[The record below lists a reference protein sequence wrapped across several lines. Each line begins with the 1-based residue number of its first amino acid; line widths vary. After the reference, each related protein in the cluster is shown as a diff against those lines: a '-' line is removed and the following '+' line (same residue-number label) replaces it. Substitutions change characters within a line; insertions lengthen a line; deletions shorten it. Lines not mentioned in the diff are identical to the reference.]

1 MEKLSTGIFGFDDLT
16 HGGLPKYSTIILAG
30 SPGSGKTTLAF
41 ETAFNLAR
49 DGKKSLIISTVSEPL
64 AKMVRFMSSFSFFD
78 RKLIGKEIFFE
89 DISEL
94 IQKEDP
100 DAILKH
106 IDSLIKKI
114 RPELLIIDSF
124 KSLCENLFDS
134 EKIKIRRKFVYTLSL
149 RLSVWQVTSFF
160 IGEYL
165 LSDVRKEI
173 EFSVADGI
181 VYLFGTEEAELQK
194 RYIQILKLRGSS
206 FEKGKQYFDITSDG
220 IKIYLRLRPDI
231 ERIRYSFSEKEIKT
245 GISEIDKMLGG
256 GIRKGSVTLISGPTG
271 TGKTM
276 FTLKFAE
283 SYLRAD
289 NNHKFLFFSFEESPA
304 WLIQYS
310 QGMKFELDTFIKD
323 NRLKFIFLSPVE
335 LDLDYLCFRIMHEI
349 KNTGNDIGVA
359 MDSITSFRY
368 SQRDDIRYREML
380 WSLMNFF
387 RYSNNT
393 AFITYE
399 VEDPFG
405 SNLIAPDM
413 KLSVLSDNII
423 SLRYYEDPPYIRKA
437 ISVIKMRGKKHSK
450 EVKEFDI
457 VQGKGIIVK
466 ELVSECIMK

>member
-1 MEKLSTGIFGFDDLT
+1 MEKLRTGIFGFDDLT
-16 HGGLPKYSTIILAG
+16 HGGLPKYSTVILAG

-41 ETAFNLAR
+41 ETAFNLAKE
-49 DGKKSLIISTVSEPL
+49 GKKSLIISTVSEPL
-64 AKMVRFMSSFSFFD
+64 AKMIRFMSSFSFFD
-78 RKLIGKEIFFE
+78 RKFIGKEIFFE

-94 IQKEDP
+94 IQKGDP
-100 DAILKH
+100 DTILEH

-134 EKIKIRRKFVYTLSL
+134 EKIKRKFIYTLSL

-181 VYLFGTEEAELQK
+181 IYLFGTEEAELQK
-194 RYIQILKLRGSS
+194 RYVQILKLRGSS

-231 ERIRYSFSEKEIKT
+231 ERIRYCFSEKEIST
-245 GISEIDKMLGG
+245 GITEIDEMLGG

-271 TGKTM
+271 TGKTI

-283 SYLRAD
+283 SYLRA
-289 NNHKFLFFSFEESPA
+289 NKNHKFLFFSFEESPD

-310 QGMKFELDTFIKD
+310 RVMNFGLDPFIKD
-323 NRLKFIFLSPVE
+323 NKLKFIFLSPVE

-349 KNTGNDIGVA
+349 RNTGEDTGIA

-368 SQRDDIRYREML
+368 SQRDDIRYREIL

-405 SNLIAPDM
+405 VNLIAPEM

-423 SLRYYEDPPYIRKA
+423 SLRYYEDPPYIKKA
-437 ISVIKMRGKKHSK
+437 FSIIKMRGKNHSK

-457 VQGKGIIVK
+457 VQGEGIIVK

>member
-1 MEKLSTGIFGFDDLT
+1 MEKLRTGIFGFDELT

-49 DGKKSLIISTVSEPL
+49 DGKRTLIISTVSEPL

-78 RKLIGKEIFFE
+78 KKFIGREIFFE
-89 DISEL
+89 DISEF

-100 DAILKH
+100 AVILEH
-106 IDSLIKKI
+106 IDFLIKKI

-134 EKIKIRRKFVYTLSL
+134 EKIKRKFLYTLSL
-149 RLSVWQVTSFF
+149 RLSIWQVTSFF
-160 IGEYL
+160 VGEYL
-165 LSDVRKEI
+165 LSDIKKEI

-181 VYLFGTEEAELQK
+181 IYLFGTEEAELQK

-231 ERIRYSFSEKEIKT
+231 ERIRYCFSEKEIKT
-245 GISEIDKMLGG
+245 GIAEIDRMFGG

-271 TGKTM
+271 IGKTI

-283 SYLRAD
+283 SYLKAD
-289 NNHKFLFFSFEESPA
+289 KNHKFLFFSFEESPD
-304 WLIQYS
+304 WLIKYAQALN
-310 QGMKFELDTFIKD
+310 FELEPFIK
-323 NRLKFIFLSPVE
+323 NNKLKFIFLSPVE
-335 LDLDYLCFRIMHEI
+335 LDLDYLCFRIMYEI
-349 KNTGNDIGVA
+349 RNTGEDTGIA
-359 MDSITSFRY
+359 IDSITSFRY

-387 RYSNNT
+387 KYSNNT

-405 SNLIAPDM
+405 VNLIAHEM
-413 KLSVLSDNII
+413 KISVLSDSII
-423 SLRYYEDPPYIRKA
+423 TLRYYEDSPYIKRA
-437 ISVIKMRGKKHSK
+437 LSVIKIRGSNHSK
-450 EVKEFDI
+450 EIREFDI
-457 VQGKGIIVK
+457 VEGKGIIIK
-466 ELVSECIMK
+466 ELVSKGIMK